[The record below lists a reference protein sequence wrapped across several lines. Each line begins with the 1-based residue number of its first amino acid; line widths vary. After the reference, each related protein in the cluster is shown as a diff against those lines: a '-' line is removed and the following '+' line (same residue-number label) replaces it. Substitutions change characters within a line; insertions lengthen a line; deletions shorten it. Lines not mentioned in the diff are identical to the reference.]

1 MNQQFSTKGK
11 PDFYQEIVLR
21 EEKCRVAFSFPGF
34 KLIAGFMLALFLV
47 FPCVFL
53 SAQTGTHSQF
63 VLTGK
68 LKNIPKMPE
77 HIYIEYVSANNRIMD
92 SAQVKKGEYKFTGDI
107 AEPTFCRLST
117 VNRQLIAQGTAVDNA
132 NDEVNIFLSPDKME
146 VTHIDSFSNIVV
158 KGSAAHT
165 DYKEFEKIIQP
176 YNDSMQAFFNDYKQ
190 YSAEGNVEKAKEIEI
205 KATLFAQ
212 EIRGIFRSFIQS
224 HPSSFMSFLLLQQY
238 AGNDLNVAE
247 TEPLF
252 DRLTDEVKS
261 YPSVVQFKRMLD
273 IAKRTS
279 IGQMAAD
286 FTQNDTLGNPV
297 SLSSLRG
304 KYLLVDFWASWCQ
317 PCRIEN
323 PNVVEAFNR
332 YKDKG
337 FFVLGVSLDRP
348 GAEEAWLKAI
358 HDDGLTWTH
367 VSDLQFWNNA
377 VAVMYGIQSIPQNL
391 LLDPTGKII
400 GKNLRGQELLNT
412 LEGLLGNKE

>member
-1 MNQQFSTKGK
+1 MKGK
-11 PDFYQEIVLR
+11 PGFYQELVLR
-21 EEKCRVAFSFPGF
+21 EDKFRLAFRFPGF
-34 KLIAGFMLALFLV
+34 KFIGSFMLALFLA

-53 SAQTGTHSQF
+53 SAQTATHSQF
-63 VLTGK
+63 VVTGK

-107 AEPTFCRLST
+107 VEPTFCRLST
-117 VNRQLIAQGTAVDNA
+117 VNRQLIEQGTAVDNA
-132 NDEVNIFLSPDKME
+132 AGEVNIFLSPVKMD
-146 VTHIDSFSNIVV
+146 VTHIDSFPNIVV

-252 DRLTDEVKS
+252 EWLTEEVKS
-261 YPSVVQFKRMLD
+261 YPSVIQFKHMLD

-348 GAEEAWLKAI
+348 GGQEAWLKAI

-412 LEGLLGNKE
+412 LEELLRNN

>member
-1 MNQQFSTKGK
+1 MKGK
-11 PDFYQEIVLR
+11 PGAYQEIVLR
-21 EEKCRVAFSFPGF
+21 EGKFRLAFRFPGF
-34 KLIAGFMLALFLV
+34 KFIGSFMLGLFLV

-117 VNRQLIAQGTAVDNA
+117 VNRQLIEQGTAVDNA
-132 NDEVNIFLSPDKME
+132 AGEVNIFLSPDKME
-146 VTHIDSFSNIVV
+146 VTHIDSFQNIVV

-165 DYKEFEKIIQP
+165 DYKAFEKIIQP

-190 YSAEGNVEKAKEIEI
+190 YSTDGNMEKAKEIEI

-238 AGNDLNVAE
+238 AGNDLNVTE

-252 DRLTDEVKS
+252 DRLTEEVKS

-286 FTQNDTLGNPV
+286 FTQNDTLGNPI

-348 GAEEAWLKAI
+348 GAEGAWLKAI

-412 LEGLLGNKE
+412 LEELLRNN

>member
-1 MNQQFSTKGK
+1 MFRFPVSRFARSIIPG
-11 PDFYQEIVLR
+11 L
-21 EEKCRVAFSFPGF
+21 CLLFPG
-34 KLIAGFMLALFLV
+34 
-47 FPCVFL
+47 VFL
-53 SAQTGTHSQF
+53 SAQSDTHSQF

-68 LKNIPKMPE
+68 LKNVPKMPE
-77 HIYIEYVSANNRIMD
+77 YIYIEYVSANTRMMD
-92 SAQVKKGEYKFTGDI
+92 SARVNNGRYTFTGDI

-117 VNRQLIAQGTAVDNA
+117 VSRQLIAQGAAVDNA
-132 NDEVNIFLSPDKME
+132 GDEVSIFLSPAKME
-146 VTHIDSFSNIVV
+146 VTHIDSFPNIIM
-158 KGSAAHT
+158 KGSSAHT
-165 DYKEFEKIIQP
+165 DYKEFEKIIKP

-190 YSAEGNVEKAKEIEI
+190 YSAEGNLEKTKEIEM
-205 KATLFAQ
+205 KATFLAQ

-238 AGNDLNVAE
+238 AGNDLNVSE

-252 DRLTDEVKS
+252 DMLTEEIKS
-261 YPSVVQFKRMLD
+261 YRSVVQFKHRLD

-297 SLSSLRG
+297 TLSSLRG

-400 GKNLRGQELLNT
+400 GKNLRGEELLTT
-412 LEGLLGNKE
+412 LEELLGSN

>member
-1 MNQQFSTKGK
+1 MNQQFSIKDKYRLMFRFPVSRFARSIIPG
-11 PDFYQEIVLR
+11 L
-21 EEKCRVAFSFPGF
+21 CLLFPG
-34 KLIAGFMLALFLV
+34 
-47 FPCVFL
+47 VFL
-53 SAQTGTHSQF
+53 SAQSDTHSQF

-68 LKNIPKMPE
+68 LKNVPKMPE
-77 HIYIEYVSANNRIMD
+77 YIYIEYVSANTRMKD
-92 SAQVKKGEYKFTGDI
+92 SARVNHGRYTFTGDI

-117 VNRQLIAQGTAVDNA
+117 VSRQLIAQGAAVDNA
-132 NDEVNIFLSPDKME
+132 GDEVSIFLSPAKME
-146 VTHIDSFSNIVV
+146 VTHIDSFPNIIM
-158 KGSAAHT
+158 KGSSAHT
-165 DYKEFEKIIQP
+165 DYKEFEKIIKP

-190 YSAEGNVEKAKEIEI
+190 YSAEGNLEKTKEIEM
-205 KATLFAQ
+205 KATFLAQ

-238 AGNDLNVAE
+238 AGNDLNVSE

-252 DRLTDEVKS
+252 DMLTEEIKS
-261 YPSVVQFKRMLD
+261 YRSVVQFKHRLD

-297 SLSSLRG
+297 TLSSLRG

-400 GKNLRGQELLNT
+400 GKNLRERNC
-412 LEGLLGNKE
+412 